1 MVVAAHGRPEYLSSL
16 RRCFLISLGGT
27 SLKSLVSSLLN
38 SGCRDDWESWRLL
51 CDWHA
56 SLVHVA
62 GETATVRYRDL
73 VDPVHLA
80 RVLNLDPG
88 LVSRLHFRIRIVPL
102 DPVETASQ
110 LTVSVAEQTN
120 RVGAIDMPLTAD
132 LYRRNPLVTVQGSPA
147 SGASIG
153 MELRVRSAS
162 GSTVPMSTI
171 NLAMAQYR
179 QAAGKAAGPLRI
191 FVPRLRT
198 VVIRSEDPSTR
209 CALQKGNRST
219 ALSTPDG
226 NGEIRFPIRRDQSDA
241 AISCWPGTREILLES

>member
-1 MVVAAHGRPEYLSSL
+1 MIRKAGVYCAVCLLSIAQVAGA
-16 RRCFLISLGGT
+16 
-27 SLKSLVSSLLN
+27 
-38 SGCRDDWESWRLL
+38 
-51 CDWHA
+51 
-56 SLVHVA
+56 A

-73 VDPVHLA
+73 VDPVHLG
-80 RVLNLDPG
+80 RVLNLDPD
-88 LVSRLHFRIRIVPL
+88 LVSRLHFRIRIVPV
-102 DPVETASQ
+102 DPAETASQ
-110 LTVSVAEQTN
+110 LTVAVAGQTYRAN

-132 LYRRNPLVTVQGSPA
+132 LYRRNPVVTVQGSPA

-179 QAAGKAAGPLRI
+179 EATGKAAGPLRM

-209 CALQKGNRST
+209 CALQNGNRST
-219 ALSTPDG
+219 ALSTPDR
-226 NGEIRFPIRRDQSDA
+226 NGEIRFPIRGGQPDA
-241 AISCWPGTREILLES
+241 AISCRPGAREILLES